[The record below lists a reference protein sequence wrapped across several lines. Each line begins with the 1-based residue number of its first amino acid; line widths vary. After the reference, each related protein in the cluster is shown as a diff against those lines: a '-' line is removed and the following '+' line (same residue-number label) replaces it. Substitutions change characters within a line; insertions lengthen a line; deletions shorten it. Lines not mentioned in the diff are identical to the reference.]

1 MYSGKQMNTQY
12 IVWYRHIIICFFC
25 FCICFIPVQCTS
37 DDSHREY
44 IPGDVIAVFAP
55 QDDLSEEEMELI
67 YSNAHV
73 KIGAE
78 VVETLACFG
87 YPNFQLVRIPAE
99 LSVEQAVQDYFSIEG
114 VLHAEPNHI
123 FASKNISMEASDAP
137 IESIDTPIKAKNV
150 PNDPYYSRLWGLD
163 TIMVQ
168 GAWET
173 TTGLK
178 EVVVAVI
185 DSGVDYT
192 HPDLAAN
199 IWKNSGE
206 ISLNGIDEDGN
217 GFIDDFYGW
226 DFGLD
231 DADPMDY
238 SGHGTHIAGII
249 GAVGNNGIGVTGV
262 NWNVSIMP
270 VKITNDEPTPSPFPL
285 FKMIK
290 AIFYASQNGAHIIN
304 ISMATPGSKGK
315 NWESYLLQEV
325 IRDSPAL
332 IVFAAGNY
340 GLDLD
345 AHPLKETIDNPNVII
360 VAAADKNGNP
370 HTSTNYGKE
379 SVHVAAPGVNIYS
392 TFLDNEY
399 KVGSGTSMAA
409 PFVSGL
415 AALIKAAN
423 PNLTASEIKTIIMDT
438 CDASPEWSERVAA
451 GGIVNAENA
460 IAKR

>member
-1 MYSGKQMNTQY
+1 MNTQH
-12 IVWYRHIIICFFC
+12 IVWYNTVIISLFC
-25 FCICFIPVQCTS
+25 FCICFIPVQCVA
-37 DDSHREY
+37 DDSHHGY
-44 IPGDVIAVFAP
+44 IPGDVIVVFAP
-55 QDDLSEEEMELI
+55 QDNLSQEEMEQI
-67 YSNAHV
+67 YTNAHA

-78 VVETLACFG
+78 VVETLISFG
-87 YPNFQLVRIPAE
+87 YPNFQLVRIPPG
-99 LSVEQAVQDYFSIEG
+99 LSVEQAIQEYLSIEG

-123 FASKNISMEASDAP
+123 FASKNISMEVLDAP
-137 IESIDTPIKAKNV
+137 IESKNTPIKAQHV

-163 TIMVQ
+163 AIVAQ

-185 DSGVDYT
+185 DSGVDYN

-199 IWKNSGE
+199 IWKNPGE
-206 ISLNGIDEDGN
+206 ISRNGIDEDGN
-217 GFIDDFYGW
+217 GFVDDFYGW

-249 GAVGNNGIGVTGV
+249 GAVGNNGIGVTGM

-270 VKITNDEPTPSPFPL
+270 VKITNDEPTPAPFPL

-304 ISMATPGSKGK
+304 ISMATPGSNGK

-345 AHPLKETIDNPNVII
+345 VHPLKETIDSPNVIL
-360 VAAADKNGNP
+360 VAAANEDGNL
-370 HTSTNYGKE
+370 HTSTNYGKKT
-379 SVHVAAPGVNIYS
+379 VHVAAPGVNIYS
-392 TFLDNEY
+392 TFLDDGY

-423 PNLTASEIKTIIMDT
+423 PNLSASEIKTIIMET
-438 CDASPEWSERVAA
+438 VTPSPEWSERVVA

-460 IAKR
+460 IAKTTI